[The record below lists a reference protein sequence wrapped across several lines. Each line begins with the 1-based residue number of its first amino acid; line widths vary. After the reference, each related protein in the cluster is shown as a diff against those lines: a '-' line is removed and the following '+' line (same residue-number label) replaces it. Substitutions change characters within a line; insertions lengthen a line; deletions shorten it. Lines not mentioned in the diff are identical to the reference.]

1 VRTGPCYRV
10 ARLPAACLLVL
21 AFVSATGG
29 QEPDAAG
36 STELLLTVGKSII
49 VDSTSPIERISVG
62 FGDVAEAAAISP
74 RELLLSGRTPGVT
87 SLVVWQE
94 GELRRLFNVTVVA
107 SRFLSDSRV
116 AAIRGQIERELSG
129 QTVDLSFE
137 NDTVFLRGTV
147 RDITSAERAVAIAST
162 LGKTVNLLY
171 VDVPPPEP
179 QILLRVKFASVD
191 RNISTQ
197 LGLNIRSWRSPPTT
211 RPW

>member
-1 VRTGPCYRV
+1 
-10 ARLPAACLLVL
+10 
-21 AFVSATGG
+21 
-29 QEPDAAG
+29 
-36 STELLLTVGKSII
+36 
-49 VDSTSPIERISVG
+49 
-62 FGDVAEAAAISP
+62 
-74 RELLLSGRTPGVT
+74 
-87 SLVVWQE
+87 
-94 GELRRLFNVTVVA
+94 VA

-197 LGLNIRSWRSPPTT
+197 LGLNIISTGAGNTIGSAGTQQFLRRWRSPPTT